1 MYRGIIKLS
10 SQIFKSFFLSLECA
24 ANGMEW
30 GKLAPWA
37 KKAFTHCR
45 VIDVWC
51 GAAHCAQRTAHG
63 MLCSVYV
70 STSKEISFCLEDLQG
85 NIMESKTSAYS
96 IIDPL
101 PFLLFFLIVCGN
113 ILPPLI
119 EFLCFDSF
127 ISVFETPM
135 IH

>member
-1 MYRGIIKLS
+1 MRC
-10 SQIFKSFFLSLECA
+10 QW
-24 ANGMEW
+24 NGM

-70 STSKEISFCLEDLQG
+70 STPKEISFCLEDLQG
-85 NIMESKTSAYS
+85 KIMESKMSAYS
-96 IIDPL
+96 LIDPL
-101 PFLLFFLIVCGN
+101 SFLLFFYCLRKH
-113 ILPPLI
+113 LASPY
-119 EFLCFDSF
+119 
-127 ISVFETPM
+127 
-135 IH
+135 